1 MSKLQQT
8 KGGTF
13 FETQCSGSSS
23 SSSAVR
29 FTLIE
34 GQFSTWIWVSQL
46 PSEFLDLT
54 VLEMR

>member
-23 SSSAVR
+23 SSAVR

-34 GQFSTWIWVSQL
+34 GQFSTWSWVSQL